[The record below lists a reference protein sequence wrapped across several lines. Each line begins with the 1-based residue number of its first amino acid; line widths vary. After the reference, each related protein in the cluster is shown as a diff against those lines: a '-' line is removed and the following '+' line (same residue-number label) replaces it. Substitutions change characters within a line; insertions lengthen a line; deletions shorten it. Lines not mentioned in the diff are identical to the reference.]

1 MKIEKLK
8 DFNTFK
14 INTREK
20 KIFIHNGHVPSITEK
35 GKKSTKLSYYKFI
48 FHGDRGGILNF
59 SIFLFMCKIRKA
71 RNQILLS
78 DRRI

>member
-20 KIFIHNGHVPSITEK
+20 KIFIHNGHVPSIMEK
-35 GKKSTKLSYYKFI
+35 GKKSTKFI
-48 FHGDRGGILNF
+48 L
-59 SIFLFMCKIRKA
+59 
-71 RNQILLS
+71 
-78 DRRI
+78 